1 MDGKKNTVIIAV
13 VIVLIA
19 IIVFFVLGFL
29 RRGPIEKSQSSLNDT
44 SSKILY

>member
-29 RRGPIEKSQSSLNDT
+29 RRGPIEKPQSSFNDI